1 MATSE
6 VAIAPEEEEV
16 VKISDV
22 KAVSLEKALTGVNF
36 MAQQGVV
43 MQRVVDIQLAYANG
57 RTTSEQWLDENEN
70 EWYHLDHMLASRP
83 WSKAKDD
90 PFPYPF
96 KECTNA
102 MRKAEGPWIGDERTL
117 APEPSRGWAE
127 GDVLTH
133 VRQPPYYPPGRRVI
147 LFTPE
152 FGTPHSY
159 DHEAWKLL
167 QPEDD
172 CDIWICSWQG
182 WTSFEEMK
190 NQVCRK
196 LLSFADGVSTV
207 WYGHSAGALVAYEML
222 KKFESFHTPNLP
234 VALVVSGCPAPHLF
248 SSSYKPS
255 VKFPWLKK
263 IRFGSDFDN
272 LEWEQIQ
279 VLVDEFQ
286 MAFEE
291 MPSQEQRSC
300 FCGDSRLLSKY
311 RCNHKKEN
319 LKLADGIPILAFSS
333 DGDSLV
339 SRDSVEAWSE
349 CSAEG
354 FEMIDLSE
362 GDNSE
367 SVCDSGHGYAWKPVD
382 DIIRKINEWGSKW
395 KLEKDLNKLLA
406 LPKCDVGPTDG
417 DMPDKIGFLVV
428 GAGIMGV
435 NCAADAV
442 ANGID
447 TIVLDRYKTIGGIW
461 SYYANKYSQVNSSEI
476 GYRLVTQTG
485 AGSRPNKDHS
495 PKHDILRDIYTVA
508 ARAKGCFRLQKDVT
522 KVEKNPDATY
532 TVHIKCLA
540 TDRTFKVIAKSVTFA
555 VNRRIGKRRDV
566 AYPNEDKFLGENRY
580 GYANEVLG
588 LDFWGKRTIVV
599 GAGAFAFENLRTSLE
614 HGARHCTILGRRAGT
629 TSPKWID
636 IIAYLRPTDENFV
649 TNRVANALSF
659 ECWRKCYT
667 DAHLPTPEC
676 WDEGLLKPHNH
687 TVSVSDI
694 AFIGG
699 HHRMVDLDV
708 GEIKTF
714 MPSGDSVKYF
724 DGREKLVDIIIK
736 STGFHLQDEVPKICG
751 NHKMFPWGQLD
762 FNMFYQAEPLLDGG
776 QFGSSKGKMGDETG
790 ELQAQMDMWV
800 KGAEKF
806 REMGLP
812 DILTPKANPFGSGYM
827 GYVLQQ
833 VYFQTWLLQNEE
845 QQKEMFEW
853 AGEPPTPA
861 HMMWASAQGAG
872 MAVINQR
879 LVKSILEAD
888 PV

>member
-1 MATSE
+1 M
-6 VAIAPEEEEV
+6 
-16 VKISDV
+16 
-22 KAVSLEKALTGVNF
+22 
-36 MAQQGVV
+36 
-43 MQRVVDIQLAYANG
+43 
-57 RTTSEQWLDENEN
+57 
-70 EWYHLDHMLASRP
+70 
-83 WSKAKDD
+83 
-90 PFPYPF
+90 
-96 KECTNA
+96 
-102 MRKAEGPWIGDERTL
+102 
-117 APEPSRGWAE
+117 
-127 GDVLTH
+127 
-133 VRQPPYYPPGRRVI
+133 
-147 LFTPE
+147 
-152 FGTPHSY
+152 
-159 DHEAWKLL
+159 
-167 QPEDD
+167 
-172 CDIWICSWQG
+172 
-182 WTSFEEMK
+182 
-190 NQVCRK
+190 
-196 LLSFADGVSTV
+196 
-207 WYGHSAGALVAYEML
+207 
-222 KKFESFHTPNLP
+222 
-234 VALVVSGCPAPHLF
+234 
-248 SSSYKPS
+248 
-255 VKFPWLKK
+255 
-263 IRFGSDFDN
+263 
-272 LEWEQIQ
+272 
-279 VLVDEFQ
+279 
-286 MAFEE
+286 
-291 MPSQEQRSC
+291 
-300 FCGDSRLLSKY
+300 
-311 RCNHKKEN
+311 
-319 LKLADGIPILAFSS
+319 
-333 DGDSLV
+333 
-339 SRDSVEAWSE
+339 
-349 CSAEG
+349 
-354 FEMIDLSE
+354 
-362 GDNSE
+362 
-367 SVCDSGHGYAWKPVD
+367 
-382 DIIRKINEWGSKW
+382 DIIRKVNEWGSKW
-395 KLEKDLNKLLA
+395 KLEKDINKLLK
-406 LPKCDVGPTDG
+406 LPICDVGPTDG
-417 DMPDKIGFLVV
+417 PVPAKCDFLVI

-435 NCAADAV
+435 NSAADAV
-442 ANGID
+442 TNGIQ
-447 TIVLDRYKTIGGIW
+447 TIVLDRYQNIGGIW

-476 GYRLVTQTG
+476 GYRLVTQKG
-485 AGSRPNKDHS
+485 LNSRPNKDHS
-495 PKHDILRDIYTVA
+495 PKHDIMRDIYTVA
-508 ARAKGCFRLQKDVT
+508 ARAKGSFRCRKDVT
-522 KVEKNPDATY
+522 KVEKNEDETY
-532 TVHIKCLA
+532 TVYGKDMD
-540 TDRTFKVIAKSVTFA
+540 TQEKFQVIANKVCFA
-555 VNRRIGKRRDV
+555 VNRRIGRRRDV
-566 AYPNEDKFLGENRY
+566 TYPNEDKFLGSNRY

-614 HGARHCTILGRRAGT
+614 HGSRHSTILGRRAGT
-629 TSPKWID
+629 TCPKWID

-667 DAHLPTPEC
+667 DAHLPTPDC

-751 NHKMFPWGQLD
+751 IHKMYPWAQLD